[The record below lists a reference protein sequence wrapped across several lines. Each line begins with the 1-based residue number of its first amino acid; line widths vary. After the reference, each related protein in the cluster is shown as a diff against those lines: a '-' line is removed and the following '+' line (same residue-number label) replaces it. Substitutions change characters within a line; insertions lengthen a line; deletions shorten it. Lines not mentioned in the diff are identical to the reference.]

1 MLEAL
6 EVKMKSQMEKES
18 KDTARKSHASD
29 NGGSSVAK
37 DNAALSPRPVKS
49 VLTEEMLTR
58 FASRAAAYDREN
70 HFFQEDFDD
79 LKAAGY
85 LLLPLPREFGG
96 AGLTLA
102 EMCREQR
109 RLAYHAPATALAVN
123 MHVYWIGVAADL
135 WRRGDT
141 SLEWILREAAA
152 GEIFAAGHAES
163 GNDVPLLLSTA
174 KAERVEGGYRFTG
187 TKHFSSLTP
196 VWTRFGTHG
205 LDTSNPEQPKVVHAF
220 ITRDSAGYKIKES
233 WDVLGM
239 RATRSDDTVLD
250 NVFVPDRYIARV
262 VPAGAAGIDLFVLSI
277 FAWALMGFGNVYYG
291 LAKRALDQTIRSVK
305 NKGSLALTRSMAY
318 HPEIQHAIAD
328 MIIELESIEPHL
340 EKVAEDWSTGV
351 DHGAQW
357 PSKIFAAKYR
367 AVEGSWRVVDLGLD
381 VSGGQGIFRSAGYER
396 LVRDARLGRIHPA
409 NSFLTH
415 EVVAK
420 TALEISLDESP
431 RWG

>member
-1 MLEAL
+1 MNPHPNASVAE
-6 EVKMKSQMEKES
+6 EIS
-18 KDTARKSHASD
+18 SD
-29 NGGSSVAK
+29 NAGSPGARNGKKST
-37 DNAALSPRPVKS
+37 PQRVKS
-49 VLTEEMLTR
+49 VLTEEMLAR
-58 FASRAAAYDREN
+58 FASRAASYDREN
-70 HFFQEDFDD
+70 RFFQEDFEE
-79 LKAAGY
+79 LREAKY
-85 LLLPLPREFGG
+85 LLLPLPSEFGG
-96 AGLTLA
+96 SDMTLA
-102 EMCREQR
+102 EVCREQR

-123 MHVYWIGVAADL
+123 MHLYWLGVAADL
-135 WRRGDT
+135 RRRGDL

-163 GNDVPLLLSTA
+163 GNDVPVLLSTS
-174 KAERVEGGYRFTG
+174 KAERVDGGYRFTG
-187 TKHFSSLTP
+187 RKHFGSLTP
-196 VWTRFGTHG
+196 VWTRFGLHG
-205 LDTSNPEQPKVVHAF
+205 MDTSDPDHPKIVHAF
-220 ITRDSAGYKIKES
+220 MPRDAAGYTIKET

-239 RATRSDDTVLD
+239 RATRSDDTVLE

-262 VPAGAAGIDLFVLSI
+262 VPAGGAGVDAFVLSV
-277 FAWALMGFGNVYYG
+277 FAWALMGFGNIYYG
-291 LAKRALDQTIRSVK
+291 LAQRALDQSIGAVK
-305 NKGSLALTRSMAY
+305 GKGSLALSRSMAY

-328 MIIELESIEPHL
+328 MVIELESIGPHL
-340 EKVAEDWSTGV
+340 EAVAEDWSNSV

-381 VSGGQGIFRSAGYER
+381 VSGGLGIFRSAGYER

-420 TALEISLDESP
+420 TALGISLDEQP